1 MLSMVTTFTP
11 TSRHRQ
17 ANVPDRALP
26 SSAPLSILPPETPRP
41 GTGPRILIV
50 DDQPEVRRICRY
62 ALQNEVVQIRETG
75 NGCDALALLT
85 NEPFDLVI
93 LDIDLPGMSGERVL
107 HELRARPVVPN
118 VKVIMCSG
126 RAKGDD
132 LAVHLANGA
141 DDFLTK
147 PFSLVQMRARVKASL
162 RLKDAQDR
170 ADRLTERVRHANDA
184 LEMANSAQSCEL
196 VHARAAIVM
205 AMAKLVEQRSSET
218 GPHLFRL
225 RSYCGLLAE
234 AARKTPAFADRID
247 ETFIALLVDAA
258 PLHDIGKVGI
268 PDHIMNK
275 PGQLTPTER
284 WQMQAHTTIGADTL
298 EQVARQNP
306 FAQAFFHTAAE
317 IARHHHEWYDGR
329 GYPDRLVGEDIPLT
343 ARILAIA
350 DVYDALR
357 SKRVYK
363 KSFGHAEAVDE
374 ILNRSTGH
382 FDPQLLAVFEEIAT
396 AFDLAFH
403 EYEEPDSPPAPSN

>member
-1 MLSMVTTFTP
+1 MLSKVIAVTPASRRSPASLPMPTASTRTP
-11 TSRHRQ
+11 
-17 ANVPDRALP
+17 LP
-26 SSAPLSILPPETPRP
+26 PLSIPQAIPPEPAAP

-62 ALQNEVVQIRETG
+62 ALQNEVVQVREVG
-75 NGCDALALLT
+75 HGHEALLMLA

-93 LDIDLPGMSGERVL
+93 LDIDLPGMSGDRVL
-107 HELRARPVVPN
+107 YELRAHPIVPN
-118 VKVIMCSG
+118 VKVIMFSG
-126 RAKGDD
+126 RANGDD

-147 PFSLVQMRARVKASL
+147 PFSLVQMRARVKAAL

-170 ADRLTERVRHANDA
+170 ADRLTERVRLANDA
-184 LEMANSAQSCEL
+184 LEMSNTAKSSEL
-196 VHARAAIVM
+196 VHARAAIVL
-205 AMAKLVEQRSSET
+205 AMAKLVEHRSSET

-225 RSYCGLLAE
+225 RSYCRLLAD
-234 AARKTPAFADRID
+234 AARRTPAFVNRID
-247 ETFIALLVDAA
+247 ETFVSLLVDAA

-275 PGQLTPTER
+275 PGQLTPAER

-298 EQVARQNP
+298 DLVARQNP

-329 GYPDRLVGEDIPLT
+329 GYPDRLVGEAIPLS

-363 KSFGHAEAVDE
+363 KSFAHSEAVE
-374 ILNRSTGH
+374 VMLQRSTGH
-382 FDPQLLAVFEEIAT
+382 FDPLLLAIFEEIAPSFDQ
-396 AFDLAFH
+396 AFREH
-403 EYEEPDSPPAPSN
+403 GE